1 MTATETV
8 SYSLVILA
16 GLGVALAAAWAVLK
30 GASLPPG
37 RVGNGTL
44 SDSRHRTLSAPIP
57 HTHTAE
63 LVFEPKEYT
72 VFGLALERCCTHSV
86 VAVRL
91 GSPLT
96 GYGVESNNRSA
107 RQRIRH
113 KLGTDA
119 QGRPTVTVQ
128 FQLRG
133 PRGVAT
139 VLAEATQDA
148 DSPGGWRL
156 NYVQCS
162 DPHGHMAP
170 IQVISPFE
178 HQAAGGGAASQAG
191 GFALGGAAS
200 GRA

>member
-1 MTATETV
+1 MV
-8 SYSLVILA
+8 
-16 GLGVALAAAWAVLK
+16 GLTRGI
-30 GASLPPG
+30 GHHLPNPTPSP
-37 RVGNGTL
+37 RTGT
-44 SDSRHRTLSAPIP
+44 
-57 HTHTAE
+57 E

-72 VFGLALERCCTHSV
+72 VFGLALERCRTHTV

-119 QGRPTVTVQ
+119 QGRATVTVQ

-148 DSPGGWRL
+148 AAPGGWHL
-156 NYVQCS
+156 NYIQCT

-178 HQAAGGGAASQAG
+178 SQAASMSQHG
-191 GFALGGAAS
+191 GFALGGAAG
-200 GRA
+200 GR

>member
-1 MTATETV
+1 MV
-8 SYSLVILA
+8 
-16 GLGVALAAAWAVLK
+16 GLTRGIE
-30 GASLPPG
+30 
-37 RVGNGTL
+37 
-44 SDSRHRTLSAPIP
+44 HHP
-57 HTHTAE
+57 HPCHQTTE

-72 VFGLALERCCTHSV
+72 VFGLALERCRTHSV

-119 QGRPTVTVQ
+119 QGRATVTVQ

-148 DSPGGWRL
+148 AAPGGWRL
-156 NYVQCS
+156 NYIQCT

-170 IQVISPFE
+170 IQVISPFD
-178 HQAAGGGAASQAG
+178 HQAASGGAVAAPAG
-191 GFALGGAAS
+191 GFALGGAAG